1 MRTLLTM
8 MTAALLI
15 VAIGCAPEAET
26 AKKPES
32 SNPAPATTESKTETE
47 AAPAGEFSP
56 VSLKVPGMT

>member
-15 VAIGCAPEAET
+15 VAVGCAPEAET

-32 SNPAPATTESKTETE
+32 SNPAPAATDSSSD